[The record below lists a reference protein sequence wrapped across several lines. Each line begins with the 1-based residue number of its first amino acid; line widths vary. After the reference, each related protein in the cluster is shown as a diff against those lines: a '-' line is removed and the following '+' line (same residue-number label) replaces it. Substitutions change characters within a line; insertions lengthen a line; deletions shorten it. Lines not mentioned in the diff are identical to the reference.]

1 MLLIPSIDIKDG
13 KCVRLRQGRMD
24 EVTVFDDDPRDA
36 ARRWVD
42 AGARRLHLVDLD
54 GAVEG
59 GPRNAEVIRAL
70 VSEFPDVDVQVGGG
84 IRDDDTIEGYLAT
97 GARYVILG
105 TRAVTTPGFV
115 ADACVEFPGHI
126 IVGLDARDGRA
137 AVDGWSKLTRF
148 HVDDL
153 ARRVEDC
160 GVEAIIHTD
169 IGRDGML
176 EGVNVEATERLAR
189 DLNVPVFA
197 SGGVRDLDDIRALC
211 AAADAGIAGAIVGRA
226 LYEGTLDLAAA
237 ARPRERARG
246 RVLGPLAGL
255 PVPPPCPRP
264 PPLSPL
270 NLRPSTGRSRC
281 VRTAQVRMTRIGGG
295 PIRHRAGFAR
305 RMPAPGREG

>member
-59 GPRNAEVIRAL
+59 APRNGEVIRAL
-70 VSEFPDVDVQVGGG
+70 VSEFPDIDVQVGGG

-126 IVGLDARDGRA
+126 IVGLDARDGRL

-148 HVDDL
+148 QVDDF
-153 ARRVEDC
+153 ARRAEDC

-189 DLNVPVFA
+189 DVNVPVFA
-197 SGGVRDLDDIRALC
+197 SGGVRDLEDIRAIC
-211 AAADAGIAGAIVGRA
+211 AAADAGVAGAIVGRA
-226 LYEGTLDLAAA
+226 LYEGTLDFAAA
-237 ARPRERARG
+237 AELASE
-246 RVLGPLAGL
+246 LGGEPWGL
-255 PVPPPCPRP
+255 
-264 PPLSPL
+264 
-270 NLRPSTGRSRC
+270 
-281 VRTAQVRMTRIGGG
+281 
-295 PIRHRAGFAR
+295 
-305 RMPAPGREG
+305 

>member
-59 GPRNAEVIRAL
+59 APRNGEIIRAL
-70 VSEFPDVDVQVGGG
+70 VSEFPDIDVQVGGG

-126 IVGLDARDGRA
+126 IVGLDARDGRL

-148 HVDDL
+148 QVDDF

-189 DLNVPVFA
+189 DVNVPVFA
-197 SGGVRDLDDIRALC
+197 SGGVRDLDDIRAIC

-226 LYEGTLDLAAA
+226 LYEGTLDFAAA
-237 ARPRERARG
+237 AELSNE
-246 RVLGPLAGL
+246 LGGESWGL
-255 PVPPPCPRP
+255 
-264 PPLSPL
+264 
-270 NLRPSTGRSRC
+270 
-281 VRTAQVRMTRIGGG
+281 
-295 PIRHRAGFAR
+295 
-305 RMPAPGREG
+305 

>member
-1 MLLIPSIDIKDG
+1 MILIPAIDIKDG

-24 EVTVFDDDPRDA
+24 EATVFEDDPRDA

-59 GPRNAEVIRAL
+59 APRNADVIRAL
-70 VSEFPDVDVQVGGG
+70 VADFPDIDVQVGGG

-97 GARYVILG
+97 GVRYVILG

-126 IVGLDARDGRA
+126 MVGLDARDGRV
-137 AVDGWSKLTRF
+137 AVDGWSKLTRIR
-148 HVDDL
+148 VDDL
-153 ARRVEDC
+153 AKRIEDC

-176 EGVNVEATERLAR
+176 EGANVEATERLAR

-197 SGGVRDLDDIRALC
+197 SGGIRDLDDIRALC
-211 AAADAGIAGAIVGRA
+211 EVADAGVAGAVIGRA
-226 LYEGTLDLAAA
+226 LYEGTLDFAAA
-237 ARPRERARG
+237 TALARE
-246 RVLGPLAGL
+246 LGGESWGL
-255 PVPPPCPRP
+255 
-264 PPLSPL
+264 
-270 NLRPSTGRSRC
+270 
-281 VRTAQVRMTRIGGG
+281 
-295 PIRHRAGFAR
+295 
-305 RMPAPGREG
+305 

>member
-59 GPRNAEVIRAL
+59 APRNGEVIRAL
-70 VSEFPDVDVQVGGG
+70 VSEFPDIDVQVGGG

-126 IVGLDARDGRA
+126 IVGLDARDGRL
-137 AVDGWSKLTRF
+137 AVDGWSRLTRF
-148 HVDDL
+148 QVDDF
-153 ARRVEDC
+153 ARRAEDC

-189 DLNVPVFA
+189 DVNVPVFA
-197 SGGVRDLDDIRALC
+197 SGGVRDLEDIRAIC
-211 AAADAGIAGAIVGRA
+211 AAADAGVAGAIVGRA
-226 LYEGTLDLAAA
+226 LYEGTLDFAAA
-237 ARPRERARG
+237 AELASE
-246 RVLGPLAGL
+246 LGGEPWGL
-255 PVPPPCPRP
+255 
-264 PPLSPL
+264 
-270 NLRPSTGRSRC
+270 
-281 VRTAQVRMTRIGGG
+281 
-295 PIRHRAGFAR
+295 
-305 RMPAPGREG
+305 